1 MTKLE
6 LIANGLGSPNYL
18 GGKEYSV
25 CEHLL
30 MTIIDKI
37 DCDEFKDRYETE
49 QSYKDAMNEI
59 IELEFEFPI
68 FDLLNLINPRKACI
82 QDYIKMSTYS
92 ALQEMM
98 DSFEGKI

>member
-6 LIANGLGSPNYL
+6 LIVNSLGSPNSL

-25 CEHLL
+25 CENLL

-37 DCDEFKDRYETE
+37 DNDKFKNNFDTE
-49 QSYKDAMNEI
+49 ESYKNAMHEI

-68 FDLLNLINPRKACI
+68 FDLLNLANPKTACI